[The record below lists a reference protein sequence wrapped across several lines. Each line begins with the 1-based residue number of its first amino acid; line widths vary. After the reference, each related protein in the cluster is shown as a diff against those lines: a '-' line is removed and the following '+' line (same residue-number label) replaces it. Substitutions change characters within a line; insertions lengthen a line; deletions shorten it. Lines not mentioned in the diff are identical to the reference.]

1 MQQMD
6 LQLLATSDALDDVMQ
21 SLEDQDCREDLA
33 SYLGN
38 APTLPVVQVQALLAI
53 AEVLEDISTT
63 LDAISEKLQR
73 DRMS

>member
-1 MQQMD
+1 MQKMN

-21 SLEDQDCREDLA
+21 SLEDQDCREDLT

-53 AEVLEDISTT
+53 AEALEDISTT
-63 LDAISEKLQR
+63 LGAISEKLQR